1 MTSRR
6 IRIPLYGGTL
16 VVCASLAEF
25 NRAFVALAR
34 RAGVPAEDESESLNA
49 GSSCTSSLLIDG
61 SLHVICY
68 ARRNRAHHEATH
80 CAQAVAEHV
89 GMDPLREAE
98 GFAYLAEWMFDQLR
112 EGCA

>member
-1 MTSRR
+1 MTRR
-6 IRIPLYGGTL
+6 IPVPIFGGML

-25 NRAFVALAR
+25 NRAYMALAK
-34 RAGVPAEDESESLNA
+34 RAGISADDEAEPMNA
-49 GSSCTSSLLIDG
+49 GDSCTSSLVLDG
-61 SLHVICY
+61 ALHIVCY